1 MNVYVTQANFT
12 TKRRFEIKNQRSFT
26 EMNFQSSK
34 VEKNT
39 HEQKVQMQKFCSQT
53 RLVGEIYSSD
63 VIMHRGYSAKLFLD
77 QFNAKNNRKLVSGQ
91 VLELLFSVVKREFN
105 RRQCIVLHRGLDFWT

>member
-1 MNVYVTQANFT
+1 MLHKRNLSWRPCIFQAKRHKAQYVYVTQANFT
-12 TKRRFEIKNQRSFT
+12 TKRRFEIKNKGSLT

-53 RLVGEIYSSD
+53 RFAGEIYLFD
-63 VIMHRGYSAKLFLD
+63 VIIHRGYSYFEY
-77 QFNAKNNRKLVSGQ
+77 F
-91 VLELLFSVVKREFN
+91 
-105 RRQCIVLHRGLDFWT
+105 